1 MSGGVWR
8 DVLPTHKTVLAV
20 VGDGPAIPVRNRR
33 LAGEVL
39 GSDALACRVVRHA
52 VSGNS
57 IPRTVDEC
65 LAFPFNGFAAAIGCC
80 DVACRLAGN
89 GGRRLFVEVGDG
101 FNPEIGGESVVVDV
115 EFAVLVANGG
125 DSAAA
130 GG

>member
-1 MSGGVWR
+1 MLTIHVWPR
-8 DVLPTHKTVLAV
+8 WVKEFLLTHPLYKS
-20 VGDGPAIPVRNRR
+20 P
-33 LAGEVL
+33 
-39 GSDALACRVVRHA
+39 
-52 VSGNS
+52 
-57 IPRTVDEC
+57 TVDEC

-89 GGRRLFVEVGDG
+89 GGRRLFVEVGNG

-125 DSAAA
+125 DSADA